1 MSNLETIP
9 WQAGISENTPLPP
22 LVTEAER
29 ADESRFF
36 VEQYRKLGPI
46 FRLPHP
52 EKPLIVMAGPEANTF
67 VTRHE
72 DEFFTTQEQWAAFDT
87 TINATKINKARDGE
101 ANRQRRAKTSRS
113 YSRARVLDQLPR
125 MVEITQEFTQWQSGE
140 SITVVPGMQRVVAEQ
155 LGQLL
160 VNYSVGDYLPD
171 LVTYLN
177 TAITN
182 SFGMGQSSG
191 ITPSSPEFLRV
202 QERAYELGRLILAA
216 HRDPAN
222 ANRKPDLLDDKLV
235 EAAKQ
240 PERFPDQ
247 YLVRSCLGPF
257 LAGLDTVANSTS
269 FMFYALLKNPHALQ
283 RVVAEVDA
291 AFAQG
296 TFTWEK
302 LKEMHALHGAAMETL
317 RLYPVAGGHKTRVA
331 HPFTFAGY
339 RVEPGNDVFVAMTVP
354 HFLPELF
361 PQPETFDID
370 RYHEPRNEH
379 RQRGAYAPFGLG
391 DHICLGAGIAEVQLM
406 VIPAVILHCYR
417 LELDPLDYQLAIEN
431 DPTPSPGK
439 QFKIRVVARR

>member
-1 MSNLETIP
+1 
-9 WQAGISENTPLPP
+9 
-22 LVTEAER
+22 
-29 ADESRFF
+29 
-36 VEQYRKLGPI
+36 
-46 FRLPHP
+46 
-52 EKPLIVMAGPEANTF
+52 
-67 VTRHE
+67 
-72 DEFFTTQEQWAAFDT
+72 
-87 TINATKINKARDGE
+87 
-101 ANRQRRAKTSRS
+101 
-113 YSRARVLDQLPR
+113 VLDQLPR
-125 MVEITQEFTQWQSGE
+125 MVEITQEFTQWQPGE
-140 SITVVPGMQRVVAEQ
+140 SIAILPGMQRVVAEQ

-171 LVTYLN
+171 FVTYLN
-177 TAITN
+177 TAITS

-191 ITPSSPEFLRV
+191 ITPSSPEFQRV
-202 QERAYELGRLILAA
+202 QERAYELGRAILAD

-222 ANRKPDLLDDKLV
+222 ADRKPDLLDDKLA
-235 EAAKQ
+235 EAARE

-247 YLVRSCLGPF
+247 YLVRSSLGPF

-269 FMFYALLKNPHALQ
+269 FMFYALLKNPNVLQ

-296 TFTWEK
+296 PLTWEK
-302 LKEMHALHGAAMETL
+302 LKEMQALHGAAMETL

-339 RVEPGNDVFVAMTVP
+339 RVEPGNEVFVAMTVP

-361 PQPETFDID
+361 PNPETFDID

-391 DHICLGAGIAEVQLM
+391 DHTCLGAGIAEIQLM
-406 VIPAVILHCYR
+406 VIPAVILHSYQ
-417 LELDPLDYQLAIEN
+417 LELDPPDYQLTIVH

-439 QFKIRVVARR
+439 QFKIRIVARR